1 MYSYDLL
8 EQDCYY
14 IVQLNEGD
22 PLTLLQVKVK
32 SDYCVY
38 AINYADTAIMQWVKK
53 TDTIYDIIECLT
65 DQMAQQWLNVY
76 NGSEDA
82 YYEEDDEQ

>member
-22 PLTLLQVKVK
+22 GLTLLQVKVK

-38 AINYADTAIMQWVKK
+38 AINYTAESALMQWIKK
-53 TDTIYDIIECLT
+53 TDSIYDIIECLT

-82 YYEEDDEQ
+82 YYEEDDE

>member
-8 EQDCYY
+8 ELDCYY

-38 AINYADTAIMQWVKK
+38 AVNYADTTTMLWVKK
-53 TDTIYDIIECLT
+53 TDTIHDIIECLT

-82 YYEEDDEQ
+82 YYEEDDE

>member
-14 IVQLNEGD
+14 IVQLNESD

-32 SDYCVY
+32 SDCCVY
-38 AINYADTAIMQWVKK
+38 AINYTAESALMQWVKK
-53 TDTIYDIIECLT
+53 TDPIFDIIECLT

-82 YYEEDDEQ
+82 YYEEDDE

>member
-8 EQDCYY
+8 EPECYY
-14 IVQLNEGD
+14 IVQLKEND
-22 PLTLLQVKVK
+22 PLTLIQLKVK

-38 AINYADTAIMQWVKK
+38 VINYGDAAIMQWVRK
-53 TDTIYDIIECLT
+53 TDTIFDIIECLS
-65 DQMAQQWLNVY
+65 DGAAQQWLNVY

-82 YYEEDDEQ
+82 YYEEDEE

>member
-8 EQDCYY
+8 EQECYY

-38 AINYADTAIMQWVKK
+38 AINYTAETAVMQWIKK
-53 TDTIYDIIECLT
+53 EDAIYDIIECLT

-82 YYEEDDEQ
+82 YYEEDDE